1 LGEDERCSRR
11 IPLSQEAI
19 MTMILRNL
27 VGAVLIAWLALATA
41 TSALA
46 GPPHRFVVFGDSL
59 SDPGNAF
66 ILTRDLEIP
75 PFTSLIPSAPYARGF
90 FHFSNGP
97 TWIEQLSLID
107 HALPTAGPALL
118 LPVVLSNY
126 AVGGARA
133 RQVGAFDLPTQVGL
147 FVHDF
152 HGQAPAD
159 AVYVVFV
166 GGNDLRDALEAFST
180 DQTGATSFGILSGA
194 LAAIKSNLLTLYA
207 AGARSFLVANAP
219 DISLAPAVRLQGPQA
234 QFLAQFLATQF
245 NGGLELTLQGLESA
259 LGVSIVRLDVFGFL
273 NQVVATPAAFGLT
286 DVQDPCIR
294 LNTVVGAF
302 CPNPG
307 KFLFW
312 DGIHPT
318 VAGHHL
324 LAKRA
329 DAVLDARALPV
340 AAAP

>member
-1 LGEDERCSRR
+1 MPG
-11 IPLSQEAI
+11 
-19 MTMILRNL
+19 ILKKL
-27 VGAVLIAWLALATA
+27 AAVALLAWLALAQA
-41 TSALA
+41 TPVLA

-66 ILTRDLEIP
+66 ILTRDLDIP
-75 PFTSLIPSAPYARGF
+75 PFDSLIPDAPYARGA

-107 HALPTAGPALL
+107 HALPSAGPALL

-147 FVHDF
+147 FVNDF
-152 HGQAPAD
+152 HGKAPAN
-159 AVYVVFV
+159 ALYVVFV
-166 GGNDLRDALEAFST
+166 GGNDLRDALEAFAKG
-180 DQTGATSFGILSGA
+180 DAAGAFLILQDA
-194 LAAIKSNLLTLYA
+194 LKAIGGNLLTLHS
-207 AGARSFLVANAP
+207 AGARRFLVPNAP
-219 DISLAPAVRLQGPQA
+219 DISLAPAVRLLGPQA
-234 QFLAQFLATQF
+234 QALAHGLGAEF
-245 NGGLELTLQGLESA
+245 NVGLEGTLQGLEQS
-259 LGVSIVRLDVFGFL
+259 LGVEIVRLDVFTFL
-273 NQVVATPAAFGLT
+273 NDVVDDPGAFGLT
-286 DVQDPCIR
+286 DAVDPCIR
-294 LNTVVGAF
+294 LNTVVHAF

-324 LAKRA
+324 LAVRA
-329 DAVLDARALPV
+329 DEVLDASGAV

>member
-1 LGEDERCSRR
+1 MASVLKRLVV
-11 IPLSQEAI
+11 PALLS
-19 MTMILRNL
+19 
-27 VGAVLIAWLALATA
+27 WLALAPA
-41 TSALA
+41 SSALA

-75 PFTSLIPSAPYARGF
+75 PFASLIPSAPYARGA

-97 TWIEQLSLID
+97 TWVEQLSLID
-107 HALPTAGPALL
+107 HALPSAGPALL

-147 FVHDF
+147 FVSDF
-152 HGQAPAD
+152 HRHVPAD
-159 AVYVVFV
+159 ALYVVFF
-166 GGNDLRDALEAFST
+166 GGNDVRDALEALAIDPT
-180 DQTGATSFGILSGA
+180 AATSVGILQGA
-194 LAAIKSNLLTLYA
+194 LSSIRSNLLTLYA
-207 AGARSFLVANAP
+207 AGARRFLVPNLP
-219 DISLAPAVRLQGPQA
+219 DIALAPAVRLSGPQA
-234 QFLAQFLATQF
+234 QAGAHFLSTQF
-245 NGGLELTLQGLESA
+245 NGGLELTLQGLEKA
-259 LGVSIVRLDVFGFL
+259 LGVEIVRLDVFGL
-273 NQVVATPAAFGLT
+273 VNQVVAKPAAFGLI
-286 DVQDPCIR
+286 DAEDPCIR
-294 LNTVVGAF
+294 LNTVVHAF
-302 CPNPG
+302 CANPG

-324 LAKRA
+324 LAVRA
-329 DAVLDARALPV
+329 DAALDASAVPV

>member
-1 LGEDERCSRR
+1 
-11 IPLSQEAI
+11 

-27 VGAVLIAWLALATA
+27 VGAVLITWLALVTA
-41 TSALA
+41 SPVSAA
-46 GPPHRFVVFGDSL
+46 PPHRFVVFGDSL

-75 PFTSLIPSAPYARGF
+75 PFASLIPNAPYARGA

-107 HALPTAGPALL
+107 HALPSAGPALL

-147 FVHDF
+147 FVSEF
-152 HGQAPAD
+152 HGHAPAD
-159 AVYVVFV
+159 ALYVIFV
-166 GGNDLRDALEAFST
+166 GGNDLRDALEALGT
-180 DQTGATSFGILSGA
+180 DPLGLTSLGILQGA
-194 LAAIKSNLLTLYA
+194 LAAIQSNLSALYA
-207 AGARSFLVANAP
+207 AGARRFLVANGP
-219 DISLAPAVRLQGPQA
+219 DISLAPAVRLAGRDAQLAA
-234 QFLAQFLATQF
+234 QFLASQF
-245 NGGLELTLQGLESA
+245 NKGLGLILDGLDAAPGTE
-259 LGVSIVRLDVFGFL
+259 IVRLDVFRFL
-273 NQVVATPAAFGLT
+273 NEVVADPGSFGLT
-286 DVQDPCIR
+286 DAVDPCIR
-294 LNTVVGAF
+294 LNTVVHAF
-302 CPNPG
+302 CANPG

-324 LAKRA
+324 LAVRA
-329 DAVLDARALPV
+329 DAALDASALPV
-340 AAAP
+340 AAAH